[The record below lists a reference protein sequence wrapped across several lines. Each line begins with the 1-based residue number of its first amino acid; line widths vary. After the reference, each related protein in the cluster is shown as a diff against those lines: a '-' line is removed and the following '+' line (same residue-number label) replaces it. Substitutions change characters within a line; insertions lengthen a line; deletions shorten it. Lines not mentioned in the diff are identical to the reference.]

1 MAHESLFH
9 AAMRHRNPQDRRC
22 TYLVVI
28 DSDREPLSDLRD
40 FAFYLSTLSVA
51 GCEVVVVDGA
61 SQASFDESDRILRW
75 VSRHVAARPRQR
87 NFGGTID
94 PVRAALDFASCDK
107 VIVAGPNVR
116 YDDDAVGRICAL
128 LDAHEVVEPQDY
140 FAPLPWW
147 SGIEAARMLVHR
159 GVDPLPDHGVTFGMR
174 KWPVRGLRT
183 IDIAWSSGVD
193 SVRRLAAQ
201 GAEVF
206 SACDVFVRRLPPR
219 LAEWLRERPRQADD
233 DFALPFKTAFFF
245 ALLPAALL
253 LAILGDVR
261 LAGGYAGAVACA
273 SMVLAIRGRMG
284 ASAVFPLR
292 ACFSAPLWVLERS
305 LSVYWALFRKLR
317 GAVDVTADSVV
328 ADRKMNA
335 RIASGE

>member
-1 MAHESLFH
+1 
-9 AAMRHRNPQDRRC
+9 MRHRNPQGRRC

-40 FAFYLSTLSVA
+40 FASYLSTLSVA
-51 GCEVVVVDGA
+51 GCEVVIVDGS
-61 SQASFDESDRILRW
+61 SQATFDENDRIFRW
-75 VSRHVAARPRQR
+75 VSQHVAARPRQR

-94 PVRAALDFASCDK
+94 PVRAALDFGGCDK

-128 LDAHEVVEPQDY
+128 LDTHEVVEPQDY

-174 KWPVRGLRT
+174 KWSVRGLRT
-183 IDIAWSSGVD
+183 IDVAWSNGVD
-193 SVRRLAAQ
+193 TVRRLAAQ

-206 SACDVFVRRLPPR
+206 SACDVFVRRLPTT
-219 LAEWLRERPRQADD
+219 LTQWMRERPRQADD

-245 ALLPAALL
+245 TLLPAAVL

-261 LAGGYAGAVACA
+261 VAGGYAGAVACA

-284 ASAVFPLR
+284 ASSVFPLR
-292 ACFSAPLWVLERS
+292 ACLLAPLWVLERS
-305 LSVYWALFRKLR
+305 FSVYWALGRKLR
-317 GAVDVTADSVV
+317 GADNDTINSVLTE
-328 ADRKMNA
+328 RKMNA